1 MITGAIWKGFLTG
14 VWLSMSFGPVFFLLI
29 QTSIRKGVRH
39 ALFFDL
45 GVLLSDLLYIIVAF
59 FGASIILENETY
71 KDWIG
76 LIGGIVLIIFGLLPF
91 VNPPKETTHPV
102 DSEIQA
108 VGKLNPIGLILKG
121 FFINLLNPSV
131 LFIWFGAATVAFAT
145 FHGQRF
151 PVAVFFLVTLATYFG
166 IDIAK
171 IYLALKLKRFLN
183 PAGLLVVNRVSGLII
198 MIFGL
203 YLILNSF

>member
-45 GVLLSDLLYIIVAF
+45 GVLLSDLLYIIIAF

-76 LIGGIVLIIFGLLPF
+76 LIGGIVLIVFGLLPF

-151 PVAVFFLVTLATYFG
+151 PVAVFFIVTLTTYFG

-171 IYLALKLKRFLN
+171 VYLALKLKRFLN
-183 PAGLLVVNRVSGLII
+183 PAGLLVVNRASGLII

-203 YLILNSF
+203 YLILNSI

>member
-1 MITGAIWKGFLTG
+1 MIGGAIWKGFLTG
-14 VWLSMSFGPVFFLLI
+14 IWLSLSFGPVFFLLI
-29 QTSIRKGVRH
+29 QTSIRKGIRD

-45 GVLLSDLLYIIVAF
+45 GVLLSDLMYIIVAF

-76 LIGGIVLIIFGLLPF
+76 LIGGIVLVIFGLIPF
-91 VNPPKETTHPV
+91 FNPQKENTHPDDAELKSV
-102 DSEIQA
+102 N
-108 VGKLNPIGLILKG
+108 KLGLTGLVLKG
-121 FFINLLNPSV
+121 FLVNVLNPSV

-145 FHGQRF
+145 FSGQRL
-151 PVAVFFLVTLATYFG
+151 PVAVFFITTLITYFG

-171 IYLALKLKRFLN
+171 VYLALKLKRFLN
-183 PAGLLVVNRVSGLII
+183 PAAMLLVNRISGFII
-198 MIFGL
+198 LLFGL

>member
-29 QTSIRKGVRH
+29 QTSIRIGVRH